1 MASPARPL
9 AKCVARWIYEQAS
22 SVLKMLKAMLLT
34 VIAYIDLQ
42 IAYLRAQLA
51 QWDYLA
57 NKEQA
62 AWEQFEKIIEAI
74 RKELESAPEGPL
86 AEFCP
91 EFYQYF
97 LDPARSLFE
106 ASVETLTIHRQQ
118 LHNIISYMD
127 EVDLLI
133 KYWEDVK
140 TQLVACVDI
149 IDDSIYIAAMREAD
163 RVP

>member
-1 MASPARPL
+1 
-9 AKCVARWIYEQAS
+9 
-22 SVLKMLKAMLLT
+22 MLKAMLLT

-133 KYWEDVK
+133 KYWEDTKV
-140 TQLVACVDI
+140 QLVACVDI
-149 IDDSIYIAAMREAD
+149 IDDSIYINLMREAD
-163 RVP
+163 KVP